1 LSAFAP
7 FFSKAVE
14 ARLASVVIPVVNLAI
29 NQISELESGIGQAQF
44 GRDGY
49 AALEGFFSPSQ
60 IDRATSAVRRLL
72 AEKSNEIV
80 VDSLETGQ
88 RTFWA
93 QAANPRGGH
102 FKFNDLYL
110 MSAEVRGLAL
120 DFGLTSI
127 LSDLLGEPAV
137 LCNSLNFEK
146 GSSQPMHIDSL
157 YMTPRTPHSLI
168 ATWVALEDVH
178 PDAGPLVYYPGSHK
192 IPLYTF
198 NDGTHHA
205 SREESADWFDYID
218 VQIRL
223 RGLKERAFMAKKGD
237 VFIWHSDLVHGGGP
251 IADRSLTR
259 SSLVCHYFGE
269 TDCMERGMDIVP
281 MHAGYWM
288 RRLPQPVCA
297 DPGSFGPKCT
307 FPEETYLRRHPDVH
321 EAVEAGQWPS
331 GEAHYRTIG
340 FSEGRGV

>member
-1 LSAFAP
+1 
-7 FFSKAVE
+7 
-14 ARLASVVIPVVNLAI
+14 VNLAI
-29 NQISELESGIGQAQF
+29 NHISELEAGVSQSQF
-44 GRDGY
+44 EREGF
-49 AALEGFFSPSQ
+49 AALEGYFSPGQ
-60 IDRATSAVRRLL
+60 IDRASSAFRRLL
-72 AEKSNEIV
+72 SERSNEVV
-80 VDSLETGQ
+80 VDSLRSGQ

-93 QAANPRGGH
+93 QAADRATRH

-110 MSAEVRGLAL
+110 MSGEIRGLAL

-127 LSDLLGEPAV
+127 LSDLLGDPPV

-146 GSSQPMHIDSL
+146 GSSQPIHIDSL

-168 ATWVALEDVH
+168 ATWIALEDVH

-223 RGLKERAFMAKKGD
+223 RGLKEKTFMAKKGD
-237 VFIWHSDLVHGGGP
+237 VFIWHADLVHGGSP
-251 IADRSLTR
+251 IADHGLTR

-269 TDCMERGMDIVP
+269 TDCIERGMEIVP

-288 RRLPQPVCA
+288 KRLPQPVSV
-297 DPGSFGPKCT
+297 DPEEFGAGSP
-307 FPEETYLRRHPDVH
+307 FPEETYLRRHPDVR
-321 EAVEAGQWPS
+321 EAVEANLWPS
-331 GEAHYRTIG
+331 GESHYREVG

>member
-1 LSAFAP
+1 M
-7 FFSKAVE
+7 
-14 ARLASVVIPVVNLAI
+14 VVIPCVNLAI
-29 NQISELESGIGQAQF
+29 NHISELEAGVGRSQF
-44 GRDGY
+44 QRDGF
-49 AALEGFFSPSQ
+49 AALEGYFSPGQ
-60 IDRATSAVRRLL
+60 IDRASLAVRHLL
-72 AEKSNEIV
+72 NERASEV
-80 VDSLETGQ
+80 VVESLQTGQ

-93 QAANPRGGH
+93 QAANRATRH

-110 MSAEVRGLAL
+110 MSGEIRGLAL

-127 LSDLLGEPAV
+127 LADLLGDPAV

-146 GSSQPMHIDSL
+146 GSSQPIHIDSL
-157 YMTPRTPHSLI
+157 YLTPRTPHSLI
-168 ATWVALEDVH
+168 ATWIALEDVH

-223 RGLKERAFMAKKGD
+223 RGLKEKTFLAKKGD
-237 VFIWHSDLVHGGGP
+237 VFIWHSDLVHGGSP
-251 IADRSLTR
+251 IVDHGLTR

-269 TDCMERGMDIVP
+269 TDSIERGMDIIP

-288 RRLPQPVCA
+288 KRLPLAVSAEPS
-297 DPGSFGPKCT
+297 SFGSGCP
-307 FPEETYLRRHPDVH
+307 FPEETYLRRHPDVQ
-321 EAVEAGQWPS
+321 EAVEAGLWPS
-331 GEAHYRTIG
+331 GESHYRGMG